1 MTTVMK
7 IIRTTSVSV
16 AVFGLQQNHNHRPH
30 KQMTEFAENPTT
42 TKTTRIQM
50 NRIKVTEIAQLVA
63 FHSSQSKMSFA
74 MESKFLFNGFCFP
87 FSFVQFISVV
97 GISFLFSKCFT
108 LFCCLVDSCLLGVR
122 RTYQWNGNFRLHFNS
137 CLVCVQVCQTGH
149 YWCELIYASGS
160 NIIYASYQLASG
172 IRIYIYIYIETSKGC
187 IVEEYGKHNR

>member
-1 MTTVMK
+1 MK

-108 LFCCLVDSCLLGVR
+108 LFCCLVDSC
-122 RTYQWNGNFRLHFNS
+122 F
-137 CLVCVQVCQTGH
+137 VC
-149 YWCELIYASGS
+149 
-160 NIIYASYQLASG
+160 ASYLSVEWQFSITFQQLFGVCAS
-172 IRIYIYIYIETSKGC
+172 
-187 IVEEYGKHNR
+187 VPNRALLMRAYLCKWK